1 MFVPR
6 FSQFILIVLFTQYF
20 IWFVETIVEV
30 GITDRFSQQIQTEN
44 NYFSEVLVTL
54 VEAVWTFCMY
64 FIVASNCY
72 YAFLKPLENISL
84 LSLTFINL
92 LERLFKLLA
101 PSSFANFI
109 MHQLYSQCAPGL
121 VCWVRGDRK
130 LEEATDAAQDSQS
143 GFSILK
149 QTFWTNKMNYD
160 LIIRHLST
168 SKLI

>member
-54 VEAVWTFCMY
+54 VEAVGTFCMY

-109 MHQLYSQCAPGL
+109 MHQL
-121 VCWVRGDRK
+121 
-130 LEEATDAAQDSQS
+130 
-143 GFSILK
+143 
-149 QTFWTNKMNYD
+149 
-160 LIIRHLST
+160 
-168 SKLI
+168 